1 MPAPA
6 NPSEIAR
13 EVLKLFAVRRL
24 APTPDNFRR
33 LYHEVAGTPDG
44 EEAFPEKFVRGLAR
58 QLPRDTAER
67 LRLARSLDQAL
78 AEGRA
83 DPARQALG
91 QYLDALRTDQ
101 APGWNELIGTL
112 LRQWEARQFGWTTA
126 RKREAL
132 ERVLAGND
140 PATLYTRLQGL
151 TRSWAQAPADPESAP
166 AQEAAPPG
174 TDAPAA
180 TEPVA
185 GVMIRMVAPGHAGE
199 YLAGLRELVLL
210 TLDSVV
216 PAVLGDAP
224 ELADEAARF
233 AAEVGTAT
241 TADELRRIAARLR
254 KFAYRLE
261 MAAGERAEVRAGLV
275 NLFRLLL
282 ENIDQI
288 VVDDRWLHGQIDA
301 LREVIEKPASVR
313 LIDDAERR
321 LKAVI
326 YQQSQLKHNLSE
338 AQRNFKAMLAGFV
351 DQLALFAETTGTYHD
366 TISACAQKISAARD
380 ITGIG
385 HLLDEVMRETR
396 SIQAHAQRSR
406 DDLQATRRRAAD
418 AEARIAE
425 LQQALEEASRQMRH
439 DPLTGVLNERGLA
452 ESFEK
457 EAARALRRHAPL
469 AVALLDLD
477 HFKTLNDTWGDQ
489 TGDDALVHLTGVVRQ
504 NLRPQDAIARRGGE
518 EFILLYPETDL
529 QEATA
534 ALVRLQ
540 RELTRA
546 FFLAGDTRILIT
558 FSAGVTAWQA
568 GEDLETVL
576 GRAGA
581 AMHEAVKSGKNKV
594 VAAGADSPHA
604 E

>member
-1 MPAPA
+1 
-6 NPSEIAR
+6 
-13 EVLKLFAVRRL
+13 
-24 APTPDNFRR
+24 
-33 LYHEVAGTPDG
+33 
-44 EEAFPEKFVRGLAR
+44 
-58 QLPRDTAER
+58 
-67 LRLARSLDQAL
+67 
-78 AEGRA
+78 
-83 DPARQALG
+83 
-91 QYLDALRTDQ
+91 
-101 APGWNELIGTL
+101 
-112 LRQWEARQFGWTTA
+112 
-126 RKREAL
+126 
-132 ERVLAGND
+132 
-140 PATLYTRLQGL
+140 
-151 TRSWAQAPADPESAP
+151 
-166 AQEAAPPG
+166 
-174 TDAPAA
+174 
-180 TEPVA
+180 
-185 GVMIRMVAPGHAGE
+185 MIRMVAPGHAGE

-233 AAEVGTAT
+233 AAQVGSAT

-261 MAAGERAEVRAGLV
+261 MAAGERAEVRAGLLD
-275 NLFRLLL
+275 LFRLLL

-288 VVDDRWLHGQIDA
+288 VVDDRWLHGQIEA
-301 LREVIEKPASVR
+301 LREVIDQPASVR

-326 YQQSQLKHNLSE
+326 YKQSQLKHNLSE
-338 AQRNFKAMLAGFV
+338 AQRNLQAMLAGFV

-366 TISACAQKISAARD
+366 TISVCAQKIGAARD
-380 ITGIG
+380 ITAIG

-406 DDLQATRRRAAD
+406 DDLQATRRRAAG

-439 DPLTGVLNERGLA
+439 DPLTGVLNRRGLEEA
-452 ESFEK
+452 FAK

-489 TGDDALVHLTGVVRQ
+489 TGDDALVHLTGVVSQ
-504 NLRPQDAIARRGGE
+504 NLRPQDSIARHGGE
-518 EFILLYPETDL
+518 EFILLYPETEL
-529 QEATA
+529 PEATA

-576 GRAGA
+576 ERAGA

-594 VAAGADSPHA
+594 VSAGADSAHA
-604 E
+604 K